1 MREADCDNLGVE
13 IVLLVRVVVL
23 HFCELQVVVL
33 FCELEA
39 VVLFCELQLVV
50 LFCELQLVVLF
61 CELPVD
67 TVAGMGVEQSECVE

>member
-33 FCELEA
+33 FCEL
-39 VVLFCELQLVV
+39 
-50 LFCELQLVVLF
+50 QLVVLF

>member
-50 LFCELQLVVLF
+50 LFCEL
-61 CELPVD
+61 PVD